1 LIPEGGEKM
10 PIIEA
15 IKIAEA
21 KAEEYRREAMEQVRL
36 LMDETKALTESTVA
50 KMMEAAVDEEKQIQL
65 TVQKAIEAKR
75 LEIFARID
83 AEDDKLID
91 SAKKK
96 EKQTVDFIL
105 GKVIEL

>member
-1 LIPEGGEKM
+1 M

-21 KAEEYRREAMEQVRL
+21 QAEEYRREAMEQVRL

-75 LEIFARID
+75 LEIFARVD

>member
-1 LIPEGGEKM
+1 M

-15 IKIAEA
+15 IKTAEA

-75 LEIFARID
+75 LEIFARVD

-96 EKQTVDFIL
+96 EKQTVDYIL

>member
-1 LIPEGGEKM
+1 M

-36 LMDETKALTESTVA
+36 LIDETKALTESTVA

-75 LEIFARID
+75 LEIFARVD

>member
-1 LIPEGGEKM
+1 M

-75 LEIFARID
+75 LEIFARVD

>member
-1 LIPEGGEKM
+1 MIPEGGEKM

-15 IKIAEA
+15 IKTAEA

-75 LEIFARID
+75 LEIFARVD
-83 AEDDKLID
+83 AEDDNLIN
-91 SAKKK
+91 SAKMK

>member
-1 LIPEGGEKM
+1 M

>member
-1 LIPEGGEKM
+1 M

-15 IKIAEA
+15 IKTAEA

-75 LEIFARID
+75 LEIFARVD
-83 AEDDKLID
+83 AEDDNLIN
-91 SAKKK
+91 SAKMK